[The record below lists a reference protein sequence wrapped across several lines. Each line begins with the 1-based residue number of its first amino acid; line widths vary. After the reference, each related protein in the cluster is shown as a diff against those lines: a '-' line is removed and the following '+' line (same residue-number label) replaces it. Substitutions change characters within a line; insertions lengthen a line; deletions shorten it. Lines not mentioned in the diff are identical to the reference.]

1 MPNYENNNIFGT
13 LFITFDVSFPK
24 GELTTEER
32 EGEFVEQL
40 ILKGVPLKT
49 SLFPVQRVII
59 IVASWEAA
67 NLFSFVCI
75 EMTWKNAGEKSRK
88 YLRKCTHSAHI
99 SSPRGW
105 TGNNYT

>member
-40 ILKGVPLKT
+40 ILKGVPRQPFKKRVVSCPVSGHNCGQPGGSNFFSICF
-49 SLFPVQRVII
+49 SLHRNDVENAV
-59 IVASWEAA
+59 EKK
-67 NLFSFVCI
+67 
-75 EMTWKNAGEKSRK
+75 KNSKM
-88 YLRKCTHSAHI
+88 
-99 SSPRGW
+99 
-105 TGNNYT
+105 